1 MKIAKLLPLIISL
14 FLLTFYS
21 FIQVDRLEVLHSQ
34 QAFPI
39 HDVEEHAMGK
49 SLFAYMDMKI
59 HHLLKE
65 REFENIWVVG
75 DSDRSS
81 GVSIYEKK
89 GKLFNWQRPTAEIRG
104 NDLVLRA
111 FPGRAYVQHYA
122 TLIATY
128 LAVQQK
134 KWSHVRYILPDEATA
149 WKALLSSNL
158 TEVPAGDV
166 AIIGY
171 GLEQLIG
178 DKKILWEGDG
188 AFSWVKKRIANK
200 TVVFVGGRHSYW
212 GDIGGRVMT
221 LLAKKGFKQ
230 VIYVG
235 KVGGMNREGI
245 PNQTLATGDS
255 SFVEGEMI
263 RWRNLFD
270 FAKGDKAVVFGKHYT
285 IPSVLNETKT
295 WLENNQNYAFVDNEI
310 GFMAKAALSES
321 IGFSY
326 LHIISDNLH
335 GGYEEDLTNERGIES
350 RQHRARLL
358 EKAKALIEQGLE
370 ERTVRA
376 AIDFG
381 SGSVKIQVALANEP
395 LADEPLLKKTIPLSL
410 SEDVVAHGGCISEE
424 MKSKAQ
430 TILKTFKEEALA
442 AASSRGYSQVEFSGI
457 ATAVFRKAE
466 NGKVLLQQFENTLGI
481 PFRIIS
487 QDEEGKVGFLAAK
500 QLFPEVPENDL
511 LVWDSGNGS
520 YQFTAK
526 EGNRYHIYRGPLG
539 HGTVRVLLSQE
550 IRFGPI
556 LAAHESGNP
565 VQRDEAAKTAQKICE
580 MLPEI
585 PQWLRNKLKSDKT
598 VVVTLGDGESIFA
611 VGARAISG
619 HTQDEA
625 FINETGIQNV
635 LEDCVEKDDSFFDA
649 AGLNRKT
656 LTSALLLHTVMRHFG
671 ISMIHFKSATGNTS
685 GMLIMPELWNEAKSL

>member
-1 MKIAKLLPLIISL
+1 MD
-14 FLLTFYS
+14 
-21 FIQVDRLEVLHSQ
+21 VD
-34 QAFPI
+34 
-39 HDVEEHAMGK
+39 EHAMGK

-75 DSDRSS
+75 DPDRSS

-104 NDLVLRA
+104 NDLVIRA
-111 FPGRAYVQHYA
+111 YPGRAYVQHYA

-128 LAVQQK
+128 FAVQQK

-149 WKALLSSNL
+149 WKAMTSSNL
-158 TEVPAGDV
+158 SDVPEGDV

-178 DKKILWEGDG
+178 DKEIHWEGEG

-200 TVVFVGGRHSYW
+200 TVVFIGGRHSYW
-212 GDIGGRVMT
+212 GDIGGRVVT

-230 VIYVG
+230 VIYMG
-235 KVGGMNREGI
+235 KVGGMNRQGI

-255 SFVEGEMI
+255 SFVEGETI

-270 FAKGDKAVVFGKHYT
+270 FAKGDKAIVFGKHYT
-285 IPSVLNETKT
+285 IPSVLNETKM

-335 GGYEEDLTNERGIES
+335 GGYEEDLTNERGIEA

-358 EKAKALIEQGLE
+358 EKAKVLIEQSLE
-370 ERTVRA
+370 ERAVRA

-381 SGSVKIQVALANEP
+381 SGSVKIQVALM
-395 LADEPLLKKTIPLSL
+395 DQPLLKKTIPLSL
-410 SEDVVAHGGCISEE
+410 SEDVASHGGSISEE

-430 TILKTFKEEALA
+430 TILQTFKEEALA
-442 AASSRGYSQVEFSGI
+442 AAASRGYSQVEFSGI

-466 NGKVLLQQFENTLGI
+466 NGKVLLQQLENTLGI

-487 QDEEGKVGFLAAK
+487 QDEEGKLVTIPINKRYFGCVKAPGFAHLKRGSSLIARK
-500 QLFPEVPENDL
+500 RLSIHSSLFCGYQL
-511 LVWDSGNGS
+511 
-520 YQFTAK
+520 
-526 EGNRYHIYRGPLG
+526 
-539 HGTVRVLLSQE
+539 
-550 IRFGPI
+550 
-556 LAAHESGNP
+556 
-565 VQRDEAAKTAQKICE
+565 
-580 MLPEI
+580 
-585 PQWLRNKLKSDKT
+585 NKLN
-598 VVVTLGDGESIFA
+598 LQ
-611 VGARAISG
+611 IS
-619 HTQDEA
+619 
-625 FINETGIQNV
+625 
-635 LEDCVEKDDSFFDA
+635 
-649 AGLNRKT
+649 R
-656 LTSALLLHTVMRHFG
+656 
-671 ISMIHFKSATGNTS
+671 
-685 GMLIMPELWNEAKSL
+685 